1 MKKLL
6 LVYACLMF
14 FSNGFGQTWNSEIG
28 CIVYSHCS
36 SCHRPGGIGPFSLMS
51 YFEASQRKN
60 MIAQSVQTRMMPPF
74 PPDQSKRK
82 LAHANTLTQNEIDA
96 IVSWADNNAPLGS
109 GTEPEPPVF
118 SSVNEIA
125 NPDVIRK
132 IPSYT
137 VNTPAGDDY
146 RVFVL
151 PVENAQ
157 EKFIE
162 SVEVVPGNRE
172 IVHHVL
178 VFSDTSQI
186 PLQLDAADPGPGYS
200 SFGSSGSPSAILVAG
215 YAPGQ
220 KAYTFPPGFGARLLP
235 NSYLCLQIHY
245 PKGLVNQTDSTSIR
259 IRFHSSNAGI
269 RQLLVA
275 PALNH
280 SNSLANGPL
289 FIPANTSRTFFSSAY
304 VPIDFTVTGINPHMH
319 LLGQSIKAFG
329 VTPDGD
335 TIHLIDIPKWH
346 FHWQGFYNYPKP
358 IRIPAGTFLYGEA
371 HYDNTAGNPY
381 NPNSPPQDVGVG
393 EGTADEM
400 MLIFFIFAPFQ
411 SGDTSIIV
419 DDGAHWE
426 HDSLSCT
433 MVTSAGNETNEQCRF
448 LVYPNPSSSK
458 LLIQCTDVIQSIRFR
473 NAEGRMVKEAFPG
486 THQLEMEIA
495 ELPEGLYWTEV
506 ISESGVV
513 KRQKVIISR

>member
-6 LVYACLMF
+6 LAFLLLLPSF
-14 FSNGFGQTWNSEIG
+14 RGFCQTWNSEVA

-82 LAHANTLTQNEIDA
+82 LAHANTLSQNEIDA
-96 IVSWADNNAPLGS
+96 IVNWADNNAPLGS
-109 GTEPEPPVF
+109 GSEPEPPEF
-118 SSVNEIA
+118 TSVNEIA

-132 IPSYT
+132 IPTYT
-137 VNTPAGDDY
+137 VNTPVRDDY

-157 EKFIE
+157 ERFIE

-200 SFGSSGSPSAILVAG
+200 SFGSSGSPSATLIAG
-215 YAPGQ
+215 YSPGQ
-220 KAYTFPPGFGARLLP
+220 KAFNFPPGFGARLLP

-245 PKGLVNQTDSTSIR
+245 PKGLLNQTDSTSIR
-259 IRFHSSNAGI
+259 IRYRSSNQGI
-269 RQLLVA
+269 RQLQVA
-275 PALNH
+275 PVLNH
-280 SNSLANGPL
+280 SSSLFNGPL

-304 VPIDFTVTGINPHMH
+304 VPIDFTITGINPHMH
-319 LLGQSIKAFG
+319 LLGQSIKAYG

-335 TIHLIDIPKWH
+335 TIHLIDVPKWH

-358 IRIPAGTFLYGEA
+358 IRVPAGTMLYGEA
-371 HYDNTAGNPY
+371 HYDNSSGNPY
-381 NPNSPPQDVGVG
+381 NPNSPPQDVSEG

-411 SGDTSIIV
+411 PGDTSIVV

-433 MVTSAGNETNEQCRF
+433 MVTAAGKKTIEHSGIHVF
-448 LVYPNPSSSK
+448 PNPASNK
-458 LLIQCTDVIQSIRFR
+458 VLIQSPEIIQRLRFH
-473 NAEGRMVKEAFPG
+473 NAEGRVIKEAFPDANQFE
-486 THQLEMEIA
+486 TRTSEFSD
-495 ELPEGLYWTEV
+495 GLYWTEV
-506 ISESGVV
+506 LSESGNIH
-513 KRQKVIISR
+513 RQKIIISK